1 MTDPERNALLDDE
14 KSPSNNSG
22 CNEDNACSSFTQ
34 CRVYKRR
41 WYILFVFTM
50 TSIVSNMM
58 WNTWGPIQRPC
69 RLVFGWER
77 WTVLLLSSLGAIGP
91 ILGAFPSTWLMDSRG
106 LRLSVLVTSSMLL
119 AGKLVQLIPISNIK
133 AKTIFIYIG
142 HLITMLPSFIA
153 NGGPPLVSNTWFPPN
168 ERTTATAIG
177 ALAANFGAALAFF
190 IGPSMIP
197 STFDSSENSTKNFSK
212 KYIHLLETR
221 IMDYFY
227 VQVGLAAFLFLCVV
241 IYFPSKPPLPPSV
254 AAFTRKTTEI
264 GYKDGLKMLIYNKS
278 YWLLVLVF
286 AASFGIYFGW
296 TSVLD
301 LAVQPFNI
309 SEKSSGWLGTCSSLA
324 GIISGVIIAR
334 SADIVKRWT
343 KTILM
348 ALYVGTVLF
357 QLIFTLTC
365 SKILPFSQGLLFTS
379 IICSGLLFNGTIPL
393 VFELIMEC
401 VFPVGE
407 GTSVGVGLVLGNA
420 VILLFDVTFMFPIT
434 DVRWMNWVCV
444 GGVTACIPL
453 LLLYKAQYRRLAVD
467 VE

>member
-1 MTDPERNALLDDE
+1 MAMTEAN
-14 KSPSNNSG
+14 
-22 CNEDNACSSFTQ
+22 FT
-34 CRVYKRR
+34 
-41 WYILFVFTM
+41 
-50 TSIVSNMM
+50 
-58 WNTWGPIQRPC
+58 P
-69 RLVFGWER
+69 
-77 WTVLLLSSLGAIGP
+77 AIGP
-91 ILGAFPSTWLMDSRG
+91 LFWSIYFYLEINLVYLTSLIAG

-177 ALAANFGAALAFF
+177 ALAANFGAALAFL

-227 VQVGLAAFLFLCVV
+227 VQVGLGAFLFLCVV

-334 SADIVKRWT
+334 
-343 KTILM
+343 
-348 ALYVGTVLF
+348 
-357 QLIFTLTC
+357 
-365 SKILPFSQGLLFTS
+365 
-379 IICSGLLFNGTIPL
+379 
-393 VFELIMEC
+393 
-401 VFPVGE
+401 
-407 GTSVGVGLVLGNA
+407 
-420 VILLFDVTFMFPIT
+420 
-434 DVRWMNWVCV
+434 
-444 GGVTACIPL
+444 
-453 LLLYKAQYRRLAVD
+453 
-467 VE
+467 

>member
-1 MTDPERNALLDDE
+1 MA
-14 KSPSNNSG
+14 
-22 CNEDNACSSFTQ
+22 
-34 CRVYKRR
+34 
-41 WYILFVFTM
+41 
-50 TSIVSNMM
+50 
-58 WNTWGPIQRPC
+58 
-69 RLVFGWER
+69 
-77 WTVLLLSSLGAIGP
+77 
-91 ILGAFPSTWLMDSRG
+91 G

-119 AGKLVQLIPISNIK
+119 AGKLVQLIPVSNIK

-153 NGGPPLVSNTWFPPN
+153 NGAPPLVSNTWFPPN

-197 STFDSSENSTKNFSK
+197 STSDSSENSTKNFSK
-212 KYIHLLETR
+212 KYIHLLESR

-286 AASFGIYFGW
+286 ASSFGIYFGW

-301 LAVQPFNI
+301 LAVQLFNI

-324 GIISGVIIAR
+324 GIVSGVIIAR
-334 SADIVKRWT
+334 
-343 KTILM
+343 
-348 ALYVGTVLF
+348 
-357 QLIFTLTC
+357 
-365 SKILPFSQGLLFTS
+365 
-379 IICSGLLFNGTIPL
+379 
-393 VFELIMEC
+393 
-401 VFPVGE
+401 
-407 GTSVGVGLVLGNA
+407 
-420 VILLFDVTFMFPIT
+420 
-434 DVRWMNWVCV
+434 
-444 GGVTACIPL
+444 
-453 LLLYKAQYRRLAVD
+453 
-467 VE
+467 

>member
-1 MTDPERNALLDDE
+1 MFLLLPACPFLDFTLVSHAAIFCLVMATLLPK
-14 KSPSNNSG
+14 KSWKGLHGLNVSSHLLG
-22 CNEDNACSSFTQ
+22 EAFCNET
-34 CRVYKRR
+34 K
-41 WYILFVFTM
+41 WL
-50 TSIVSNMM
+50 
-58 WNTWGPIQRPC
+58 WGRQ
-69 RLVFGWER
+69 
-77 WTVLLLSSLGAIGP
+77 TLLLGPLFWSLFLSWNKSCLFNFIFA
-91 ILGAFPSTWLMDSRG
+91 G

-119 AGKLVQLIPISNIK
+119 VGKLVQLIPVSNIK

-153 NGGPPLVSNTWFPPN
+153 NGAPPLVSNTWFPPN

-197 STFDSSENSTKNFSK
+197 STSDSSENSTKNFSK
-212 KYIHLLETR
+212 KYIHLLESR

-286 AASFGIYFGW
+286 ASSFGIYFGW

-301 LAVQPFNI
+301 LAVQLFNI

-324 GIISGVIIAR
+324 GIVSGVIIAR
-334 SADIVKRWT
+334 
-343 KTILM
+343 
-348 ALYVGTVLF
+348 
-357 QLIFTLTC
+357 
-365 SKILPFSQGLLFTS
+365 
-379 IICSGLLFNGTIPL
+379 
-393 VFELIMEC
+393 
-401 VFPVGE
+401 
-407 GTSVGVGLVLGNA
+407 
-420 VILLFDVTFMFPIT
+420 
-434 DVRWMNWVCV
+434 
-444 GGVTACIPL
+444 
-453 LLLYKAQYRRLAVD
+453 
-467 VE
+467 